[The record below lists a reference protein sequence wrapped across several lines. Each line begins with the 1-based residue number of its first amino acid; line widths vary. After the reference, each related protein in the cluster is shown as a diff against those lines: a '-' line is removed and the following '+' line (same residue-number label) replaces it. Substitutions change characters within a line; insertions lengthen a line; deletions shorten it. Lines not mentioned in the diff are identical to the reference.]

1 MKLEKTGNTMEL
13 NFEVLEMQKLNM
25 EMDAA
30 QIDGKN
36 RVICLFILFHSRV
49 MVIKISKIAH
59 FMYFFLITS
68 SKQSRLEQII

>member
-1 MKLEKTGNTMEL
+1 MEL
-13 NFEVLEMQKLNM
+13 NFEVLEIQKLNM

-36 RVICLFILFHSRV
+36 GVICLFIVFYSRV

-59 FMYFFLITS
+59 FTYFFLITS